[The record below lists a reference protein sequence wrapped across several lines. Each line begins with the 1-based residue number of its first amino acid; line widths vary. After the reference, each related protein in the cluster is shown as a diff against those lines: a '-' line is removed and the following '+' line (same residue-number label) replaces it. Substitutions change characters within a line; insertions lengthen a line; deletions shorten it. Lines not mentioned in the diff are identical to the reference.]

1 MMLNALF
8 SEKMSA
14 FMELLSTT
22 GKKTLVELDVSD
34 LRVVLSLL
42 GVEEEKA
49 NESTLASVVALLKQN
64 DVDKI
69 ADVLQHP
76 AILPKFLELFQD
88 VMLTDLSSTQSD
100 EGEPIQTH
108 WSF

>member
-1 MMLNALF
+1 MLTTLF
-8 SEKMSA
+8 SGKMSA

-22 GKKTLVELDVSD
+22 GIKTLVELDVSD
-34 LRVVLSLL
+34 LRAVLSFL
-42 GVEEEKA
+42 GVEEERA
-49 NESTLASVVALLKQN
+49 NETTLASTVALLKLN

-76 AILPKFLELFQD
+76 AILPKFLEIFQD
-88 VMLTDLSSTQSD
+88 VMLPEPSPTQSS
-100 EGEPIQTH
+100 EVEPIQTQ